1 MGKASKKSGT
11 PDDQQF
17 KLFVEL
23 PSGGKLGR
31 TAADS
36 GRRFIT
42 GDPRA
47 IVIGTTPLEQYLRE
61 SGQTGVFTVARLLDE
76 QDWTEFEGDYAATGR
91 PPFSPR
97 QMMGLI
103 LYGVMQGVHSLRELE
118 RLARLDLGCMWITGG
133 IAPDFT
139 KIGRFIT
146 KHTTLLTSSFFE
158 SLTRQ
163 ILKATGSNTQR
174 LAGDGT
180 VIEAACSYYNLLRED
195 AIRQRAAAAQAA
207 LTAQPD
213 DPEVQREHQLSEQ
226 CVKVFEERALARK
239 RSGRSTETLSVSPTE
254 PEAMVQPLKRKKGI
268 SASYKPSI
276 LANADRIITAMA
288 VDPSSETKAVA
299 ALLDQSERTVG
310 GKPEEVLF
318 DAGYFDD
325 SVIAATIER
334 DISLLCPDGQ
344 VPGQLKQG
352 NVFPKAQFEFDESA
366 DSYRC
371 PAGRTLIFMKA
382 FEATTTK
389 PARRQYGT
397 SACGECVVRADCTSQ
412 KRRHILRNANDETRD
427 ALRQVMQQPQVPG
440 VFAQRKTMVEPV
452 FSHLRGKQGFNRFR
466 RKGLAAVAGEFA
478 LHSLAYNLSRAVALL
493 AADFGLIT
501 AFMYLFTAFRNLF
514 GAFQLLRIR
523 LWDIFRLFVR
533 VDYSDAGIMRAKQT
547 V

>member
-1 MGKASKKSGT
+1 MLAMGKASKKSGT

-23 PSGGKLGR
+23 PAGGKLGR

-42 GDPRA
+42 GDPLA
-47 IVIGTTPLEQYLRE
+47 IVIGTTPLDQYLRE
-61 SGQTGVFTVARLLDE
+61 SGQTNVFTVARLLDE
-76 QDWTEFEGDYAATGR
+76 QDWTEFESSYAATGR

-146 KHTTLLTSSFFE
+146 RHQTLLTSSFFE
-158 SLTRQ
+158 SLTRHV
-163 ILKATGSNTQR
+163 IKATGSKTER

-180 VIEAACSYYNLLRED
+180 VIEAACSHYKLLKAD
-195 AIRQRAAAAQAA
+195 AIRTRAEDARAA
-207 LTAQPD
+207 LTAEPD
-213 DPEVQREHQLSEQ
+213 DVGVQREHRISEQ
-226 CVKVFEERALARK
+226 CVKALEERTLARE

-254 PEAMVQPLKRKKGI
+254 PEAMVQPLKRKRGF
-268 SASYKPSI
+268 STSYKPSI
-276 LANADRIITAMA
+276 LANEDRIITAVA
-288 VDPSSETKAVA
+288 IDPSSETKVVA
-299 ALLDQSERTVG
+299 ALLDQSERVVC

-325 SVIAATIER
+325 SVITATLER

-344 VPGQLKQG
+344 LPGKLKQG
-352 NVFPKAQFEFDESA
+352 NVFPKAQFEFDESTET
-366 DSYRC
+366 YRC
-371 PAGRTLIFMKA
+371 PAGRTLVFMKA
-382 FEATTTK
+382 FEATKTK

-397 SACGECVVRADCTSQ
+397 AACGECAIRADCTTQ
-412 KRRHILRNANDETRD
+412 NRRHILRNANDEKRD
-427 ALRQVMQQPQVPG
+427 ALRQVMRQPQVRG
-440 VFAQRKTMVEPV
+440 VFAQRKAMVEPV
-452 FSHLRGKQGFNRFR
+452 FSHLRGKQGLNRFR

-478 LHSLAYNLSRAVALL
+478 LHALAHNLARAVALL
-493 AADFGLIT
+493 AADFGLIS
-501 AFMYLFTAFRNLF
+501 ALLYLFHAL
-514 GAFQLLRIR
+514 QLLRLRIA
-523 LWDIFRLFVR
+523 DIFLRLVPSEYGNVR
-533 VDYSDAGIMRAKQT
+533 TIRSARSV
-547 V
+547 

>member
-23 PSGGKLGR
+23 PAGGKLGR

-42 GDPRA
+42 GDPLA
-47 IVIGTTPLEQYLRE
+47 IVIGTTPLDQYLRE
-61 SGQTGVFTVARLLDE
+61 SGQTNVFTVARLLDE
-76 QDWTEFEGDYAATGR
+76 QDWTEFDSSYAATGR

-146 KHTTLLTSSFFE
+146 RHQTLLTSSFFE
-158 SLTRQ
+158 SLTRHV
-163 ILKATGSNTQR
+163 LKATGSKTER

-180 VIEAACSYYNLLRED
+180 VIEAACSHYKLLKAD
-195 AIRQRAAAAQAA
+195 AIRTRAEDARAA
-207 LTAQPD
+207 LTAEPD
-213 DPEVQREHQLSEQ
+213 DVGVQREHRISEQ
-226 CVKVFEERALARK
+226 CVKALEERTLARE

-254 PEAMVQPLKRKKGI
+254 PEAMVQPLKRKKGF
-268 SASYKPSI
+268 STSYKPSI
-276 LANADRIITAMA
+276 LANEDRIITAVA
-288 VDPSSETKAVA
+288 IDPSSETKVVA
-299 ALLDQSERTVG
+299 ALLDQSERVVR

-325 SVIAATIER
+325 SVITATLER

-344 VPGQLKQG
+344 LPGKLKQG
-352 NVFPKAQFEFDESA
+352 NVFPKAQFEFDESTER
-366 DSYRC
+366 YRC
-371 PAGRTLIFMKA
+371 PAGRTLIFMKS
-382 FEATTTK
+382 FEATRTK

-397 SACGECVVRADCTSQ
+397 TACGECAIRADCTTQ
-412 KRRHILRNANDETRD
+412 KRRHILRNANDEKRD
-427 ALRQVMQQPQVPG
+427 ALRHVMRQPQVRR
-440 VFAQRKTMVEPV
+440 VFAQRKAMVEPV
-452 FSHLRGKQGFNRFR
+452 FSHLRGKQGLNRFR
-466 RKGLAAVAGEFA
+466 RRGLAAVAGEFA
-478 LHSLAYNLSRAVALL
+478 LHALAHNLARAVALL
-493 AADFGLIT
+493 GPDFGLIS
-501 AFMYLFTAFRNLF
+501 AFMYLFHAL
-514 GAFQLLRIR
+514 QLLLRLPMADISLPPVRSEYGNVRTIR
-523 LWDIFRLFVR
+523 SARSV
-533 VDYSDAGIMRAKQT
+533 
-547 V
+547 

>member
-76 QDWTEFEGDYAATGR
+76 QDWAEFEGCYAPTGR

-118 RLARLDLGCMWITGG
+118 RMARLDLGCMWITGG

-146 KHTTLLTSSFFE
+146 KHVTSITSGFFE

-163 ILKATGSNTQR
+163 IVKATGSKTER

-180 VIEAACSYYNLLRED
+180 VIEAACSHYKLLKEE
-195 AIRQRAAAAQAA
+195 AIRERAAGAQAA

-213 DPEVQREHQLSEQ
+213 DPQVQREHQLSEQ

-239 RSGRSTETLSVSPTE
+239 RSGRSIETLGVSPTE
-254 PEAMVQPLKRKKGI
+254 PDAMVQPLKRKKGI
-268 SASYKPSI
+268 STSYKPSI
-276 LANADRIITAMA
+276 LANEDRIITAMA
-288 VDPSSETKAVA
+288 IDPSSETKAVA
-299 ALLDQSERTVG
+299 AMLDQSERAVG
-310 GKPEEVLF
+310 SKPEEVLF

-325 SVIAATIER
+325 GVIAVTLER

-344 VPGQLKQG
+344 IPGQLKQG
-352 NVFPKAQFEFDESA
+352 NVFPKAQFEFDEST

-382 FEATTTK
+382 FEATKTK

-397 SACGECVVRADCTSQ
+397 SACRNCALRADCTSQ

-427 ALRQVMQQPQVPG
+427 ALRQVMQQPQIRA
-440 VFAQRKTMVEPV
+440 VFAKRKTMVEPV
-452 FSHLRGKQGFNRFR
+452 FSHLRGKQGLNRFR
-466 RKGLAAVAGEFA
+466 RKGLAGVAGEFA
-478 LHSLAYNLSRAVALL
+478 LHALAHNLSRAVALL
-493 AADFGLIT
+493 AADFGLIA
-501 AFMYLFTAFRNLF
+501 AFMYLFQT
-514 GAFQLLRIR
+514 FQLLKIR
-523 LWDIFRLFVR
+523 LMDVFQLFVR
-533 VDYSDAGIMRAKQT
+533 NGHANAGNLNAEPA

>member
-76 QDWTEFEGDYAATGR
+76 QDWAEFEGRYAATGR

-139 KIGRFIT
+139 KVGRFIT
-146 KHTTLLTSSFFE
+146 KHGPSLTSSFFE
-158 SLTRQ
+158 SLTGQ
-163 ILKATGSNTQR
+163 ILKATGSKTAR

-180 VIEAACSYYNLLRED
+180 VIEAACSHYRLLKEE
-195 AIRQRAAAAQAA
+195 AIRERAAAAQAA
-207 LTAQPD
+207 LTARPD
-213 DPEVQREHQLSEQ
+213 DLGAQREHQLSEQ

-239 RSGRSTETLSVSPTE
+239 RSGRSIETLRVSPSE
-254 PEAMVQPLKRKKGI
+254 PEAMVQPLKRKKGM
-268 SASYKPSI
+268 STSYKPSI
-276 LANADRIITAMA
+276 LANEDRIITAMA
-288 VDPSSETKAVA
+288 IDPSSETRAVA
-299 ALLDQSERTVG
+299 ALLDQSARAVG
-310 GKPEEVLF
+310 GNPAEVLF

-325 SVIAATIER
+325 GVIAATLER

-352 NVFPKAQFEFDESA
+352 NVFPKAQFEFDEST
-366 DSYRC
+366 DTYRC

-382 FEATTTK
+382 FEATKTK
-389 PARRQYGT
+389 SARRQYGT
-397 SACGECVVRADCTSQ
+397 SACRECPIRSDCTNQ
-412 KRRHILRNANDETRD
+412 KRRHILRNANDEGRD
-427 ALRQVMQQPQVPG
+427 ALRQVMQQPQVRG

-466 RKGLAAVAGEFA
+466 RKGIRAVAGEFA
-478 LHSLAYNLSRAVALL
+478 LHALAHNLSRAVAML

-501 AFMYLFTAFRNLF
+501 AFMCLFQ
-514 GAFQLLRIR
+514 AFQVLRIR
-523 LWDIFRLFVR
+523 LSDTFHIFSH
-533 VDYSDAGIMRAKQT
+533 VDHRKAKIMRAGCA

>member
-1 MGKASKKSGT
+1 MLAMGKASKKSGT

-23 PSGGKLGR
+23 PAGGKLGR

-42 GDPRA
+42 GDPLA
-47 IVIGTTPLEQYLRE
+47 IVIGTTPLDQYLRE
-61 SGQTGVFTVARLLDE
+61 SGQTNVFTVARLLDE
-76 QDWTEFEGDYAATGR
+76 QDWTEFDSSYAATGR

-146 KHTTLLTSSFFE
+146 RHQTLLTSSFFE
-158 SLTRQ
+158 SLTRHV
-163 ILKATGSNTQR
+163 LKATGSKTER

-180 VIEAACSYYNLLRED
+180 VIEAACSHYKLLKAD
-195 AIRQRAAAAQAA
+195 AIRIRAEDARAA
-207 LTAQPD
+207 LTAEPD
-213 DPEVQREHQLSEQ
+213 DVSVQREHRISEQ
-226 CVKVFEERALARK
+226 CVKALEERTLARE

-254 PEAMVQPLKRKKGI
+254 PEAMVQPLKRKKGF
-268 SASYKPSI
+268 STSYKPSI
-276 LANADRIITAMA
+276 LANEDRIITAVA
-288 VDPSSETKAVA
+288 IDPSSETKVVA
-299 ALLDQSERTVG
+299 ALLDQSERVVR
-310 GKPEEVLF
+310 GKPKEVLF

-325 SVIAATIER
+325 SVITATLER

-344 VPGQLKQG
+344 LPGKLKQG
-352 NVFPKAQFEFDESA
+352 NVFPKAQFAFDESTE
-366 DSYRC
+366 SYRC

-382 FEATTTK
+382 LEATKTK

-397 SACGECVVRADCTSQ
+397 TACGECAIRADCTTQ
-412 KRRHILRNANDETRD
+412 KRRHILRNANDEKRD
-427 ALRQVMQQPQVPG
+427 ALRQVMRQPQVRR
-440 VFAQRKTMVEPV
+440 VFAQRKAMVEPV
-452 FSHLRGKQGFNRFR
+452 FSHLRGKQGLNRFR

-478 LHSLAYNLSRAVALL
+478 LHALAHNLARAVALL
-493 AADFGLIT
+493 GADFGLIS
-501 AFMYLFTAFRNLF
+501 AFMYLSHAL
-514 GAFQLLRIR
+514 QLLRLRIA
-523 LWDIFRLFVR
+523 DIFLPPVR
-533 VDYSDAGIMRAKQT
+533 SEYGNVRTTRSARS

>member
-1 MGKASKKSGT
+1 MLAMGKASKKSGT

-23 PSGGKLGR
+23 PAGGKLGR

-42 GDPRA
+42 GDPLA
-47 IVIGTTPLEQYLRE
+47 IVIGTTPLDQYLRE
-61 SGQTGVFTVARLLDE
+61 SGQTNVFTVARLLDE
-76 QDWTEFEGDYAATGR
+76 QDWTEFESSYAATGR

-146 KHTTLLTSSFFE
+146 RHQTLLPSSFFE
-158 SLTRQ
+158 SLTRHV
-163 ILKATGSNTQR
+163 IKATGSKTER

-180 VIEAACSYYNLLRED
+180 VIEAACSHYKLLRAD
-195 AIRQRAAAAQAA
+195 AIRTRAEDARAA
-207 LTAQPD
+207 LTAEPD
-213 DPEVQREHQLSEQ
+213 DVGVQREHRISEQ
-226 CVKVFEERALARK
+226 CVKALEERTLARE

-254 PEAMVQPLKRKKGI
+254 PEAMVQPLKRKRGF
-268 SASYKPSI
+268 STSYKPSI
-276 LANADRIITAMA
+276 LANEDRIITAVA
-288 VDPSSETKAVA
+288 IDPSSETKVVA
-299 ALLDQSERTVG
+299 ALLDQSERVVC

-325 SVIAATIER
+325 SVITATIER

-344 VPGQLKQG
+344 LPGKLKQG
-352 NVFPKAQFEFDESA
+352 NVFPKAQFEFDESTET
-366 DSYRC
+366 YRC
-371 PAGRTLIFMKA
+371 PAGRTLVFMKA
-382 FEATTTK
+382 FEATKTK

-397 SACGECVVRADCTSQ
+397 AACGECAIRADCTTQ
-412 KRRHILRNANDETRD
+412 NRRHILRNANDEKRD
-427 ALRQVMQQPQVPG
+427 ALRQVMRQPQVRG
-440 VFAQRKTMVEPV
+440 VFAQRKAMVEPV
-452 FSHLRGKQGFNRFR
+452 FSHLRGKQGLNRFR

-478 LHSLAYNLSRAVALL
+478 LHALAHNLARAVALL
-493 AADFGLIT
+493 APDFGLIS
-501 AFMYLFTAFRNLF
+501 ALLYLFHAL
-514 GAFQLLRIR
+514 QLLRLRIAEIFLRLVPSEYGNVRTIR
-523 LWDIFRLFVR
+523 SARSV
-533 VDYSDAGIMRAKQT
+533 
-547 V
+547 